1 MRRALLVF
9 AVLIAGYTA
18 TARAQNIKLSDVAG
32 TWNIRS
38 TAGPKD
44 TVVQSVVTATPDRK
58 GWVLKFANRDPIP
71 LRVVAVGGDSVV
83 TEAGPYPSV
92 RRPGQTVTLLH
103 SVGHY
108 KGDTM
113 TGTYEGH
120 LSSGE
125 VIKGA
130 QEGTRAK

>member
-9 AVLIAGYTA
+9 AALITGYTA

-32 TWNIRS
+32 TWNSRS
-38 TAGPKD
+38 MLGPKD
-44 TVVQSVVTATPDRK
+44 SVLQSVTTATADPK
-58 GWVLKFANRDPIP
+58 GWTMKFTGRDAIP

-92 RRPGQTVTLLH
+92 RRPGQTVTLLRN
-103 SVGHY
+103 VGHY

-113 TGTYEGH
+113 KGTYEAH

-125 VIKGA
+125 VLKGTD
-130 QEGTRAK
+130 EGTRAK